1 MKRLIISFSLSLS
14 WLFLTT
20 YLLVMPSDAGGLIQ
34 LIRRWRLEEYL
45 VGLEADKTVHV
56 GLFFVLV
63 ALWCWAVAEL
73 KISYLSKFLSF
84 IIVAQTWFF
93 YGIAMEFV
101 QEYLQNG
108 RSYDVKDMIA
118 DGIGCGLALLA
129 SLPFIRRKQTADPL

>member
-1 MKRLIISFSLSLS
+1 
-14 WLFLTT
+14 
-20 YLLVMPSDAGGLIQ
+20 MPAGNDSGKF
-34 LIRRWRLEEYL
+34 RRWLEALGLDKYL
-45 VGLEADKTVHV
+45 KEFEADKLVHI
-56 GLFFVLV
+56 GLFFILV

-101 QEYLQNG
+101 QEYLKNG
-108 RSYDVKDMIA
+108 RSFDVKDMIA

-129 SLPFIRRKQTADPL
+129 SIPFIRRKQSADPL

>member
-1 MKRLIISFSLSLS
+1 
-14 WLFLTT
+14 
-20 YLLVMPSDAGGLIQ
+20 MPSDGDGLIQ
-34 LIRRWRLEEYL
+34 LFRRWNIEGYL
-45 VGLEADKTVHV
+45 IGLEADKIVHV

>member
-1 MKRLIISFSLSLS
+1 MRWLQRL
-14 WLFLTT
+14 
-20 YLLVMPSDAGGLIQ
+20 G
-34 LIRRWRLEEYL
+34 LEEYL
-45 VGLEADKTVHV
+45 KDLEADKIVHV

-73 KISYLSKFLSF
+73 KISCLSKFLSF

>member
-1 MKRLIISFSLSLS
+1 
-14 WLFLTT
+14 
-20 YLLVMPSDAGGLIQ
+20 MPSDGDGFIQ
-34 LIRRWRLEEYL
+34 LIKRWKLEKYL
-45 VGLEADKTVHV
+45 VDLEADKIVHV

-108 RSYDVKDMIA
+108 RSFDVKDMIA

>member
-1 MKRLIISFSLSLS
+1 
-14 WLFLTT
+14 
-20 YLLVMPSDAGGLIQ
+20 MPSDGGGLIQ
-34 LIRRWRLEEYL
+34 LIRRWRLEKYL
-45 VGLEADKTVHV
+45 VGLEADKIVHV

-108 RSYDVKDMIA
+108 RSYDVNDMIA
-118 DGIGCGLALLA
+118 DGIGCGSALLA
-129 SLPFIRRKQTADPL
+129 SFPFIRRKQTADPL